1 MAFGSHLIG
10 YRLWR
15 NVSRP
20 LDAVSFADHDPF
32 LGLRVVVSWGFSYHI
47 REANPMK
54 AKITVL
60 PGDGIGVEV
69 TTQAIAVLQKIASQ
83 YGHEFSFDEALIGGI
98 AIDKTG
104 TALPPETIAAAE
116 TSDAILLGA
125 VGGYKWD
132 NPSAPVRPEQGLL
145 AIRKHFG
152 LFANLR
158 PVKAYPVLASHAPLR
173 AELLEGVDM
182 LFVRELTGGIYFG
195 ARQEQGENDY
205 AYDTE
210 YYSVPEVERVAHI
223 AFRAAQGRRKK
234 VASVDKANVLA
245 SMRLWRKTVI
255 RVQEDY
261 PDIALEHVL
270 VDSCAMHLLTR
281 PASFDVLVASNMF
294 GDILSDEASVL
305 AGSLGMLPSASLG
318 ATRMGLYEPV
328 HGSAPDIA
336 GQGKANP
343 TGAILSAAML
353 LRYSLSLETEAKAVE
368 AAVEKALA
376 NGARTGD
383 TAPRGAKPL
392 STSEYAAEIINQ
404 L

>member
-1 MAFGSHLIG
+1 
-10 YRLWR
+10 
-15 NVSRP
+15 
-20 LDAVSFADHDPF
+20 
-32 LGLRVVVSWGFSYHI
+32 
-47 REANPMK
+47 MK
-54 AKITVL
+54 ARITVL

-69 TTQAIAVLQKIASQ
+69 TAAAIDVLNKVAAR
-83 YGHEFSFDEALIGGI
+83 YGHEFEFHEALIGGI
-98 AIDKTG
+98 AIDQTG
-104 TALPPETIAAAE
+104 TALPDDTLRQAE
-116 TSDAILLGA
+116 QSDAILLGA

-132 NPSAPVRPEQGLL
+132 NPAAPVRPEQGLL
-145 AIRKHFG
+145 KIRKHFN
-152 LFANLR
+152 LYANLR
-158 PVKAYPVLASHAPLR
+158 PVKAYPALAQYTPLR

-195 ARQEQGENDY
+195 ARQEQGDGDA

-210 YYSVPEVERVAHI
+210 LYTVPEVERIAHI

-234 VASVDKANVLA
+234 LTSVDKANVLA
-245 SMRLWRKTVI
+245 SMRLWRRTV
-255 RVQEDY
+255 VNVHEDY
-261 PDIALEHVL
+261 AEVALDHVL
-270 VDSCAMHLLTR
+270 VDSCAMHLITR

-318 ATRMGLYEPV
+318 AERIGLYEPV

-353 LRYSLSLETEAKAVE
+353 LRYSLNLEAEAAAVE
-368 AAVEKALA
+368 AAVEAVLDE
-376 NGARTGD
+376 GARTADIASRSGS
-383 TAPRGAKPL
+383 GYL
-392 STSEYAAEIINQ
+392 STQEYTQAVAGK